1 MVGSERFGLTEADV
15 IQTVHELH
23 LEIKQ
28 LTALLSS
35 EDDRLKHFAQ
45 NSLPERKKE
54 LALFTD
60 HTSPTEILKLI
71 HGIYQRVASS
81 ERSGV
86 SKEIIIAKIRS
97 EFPDLAAYYW
107 LLQKRPWGYNLGG
120 AVISALEKKKL
131 SL

>member
-1 MVGSERFGLTEADV
+1 MVGSATFGLTEADV
-15 IQTVHELH
+15 IQTVHELV
-23 LEIKQ
+23 LEIKR
-28 LTALLSS
+28 LTALLRSN
-35 EDDRLKHFAQ
+35 DDRLKYFAQ
-45 NSLPERKKE
+45 NSLPKRKKE

-71 HGIYQRVASS
+71 RGVYQKVASS

-86 SKEIIIAKIRS
+86 SKGIIIAKIRS

-120 AVISALEKKKL
+120 AVISAVEKKN
-131 SL
+131 